1 MDRITPAD
9 SDLAVTPKAVGR
21 RWVWPSGYSA
31 PMVAGAAGAERP
43 TFPADLAT
51 LSVAELQALV
61 DSAVAW
67 STENASA
74 ESTTENYAAMAEV
87 HAGYQRAAAELASR
101 PPEADPPAPT
111 PSLADLAASMVPV
124 TTPPVAAVVAATDP
138 PAPEG
143 PAATGTGGFSLEA
156 LVTAVTAGVQ
166 AALPQPTLLVASAEE
181 GDLAVPDLDSLAAP
195 VRLPARPEDRTIRPV
210 HTITAAI
217 EVPGVATA
225 GGELTTWQQM
235 GDALIDKTDK
245 MRGGNFTG
253 EGEFFSVAKVHANFP
268 PERTLV
274 RGQTTEN
281 MAKLE
286 AALGPAALLADG
298 GPCVPAMPYY
308 GLMVDAGAERPLLA
322 ALSTWV
328 LDRMGVTYLTPP
340 TIDDLGQTARV
351 VTDGATNTNTT
362 VTSASAAFLQTRD
375 RGALISGTGI
385 PAGAYIVDVVSAT
398 QVTISAA
405 ATATATGVTITIT
418 RRGAV
423 GTVTAAQDLAAL
435 DAAAASAARIAGSKY
450 AYHVTCPGT
459 TTVTLDA
466 IYWFLEFGN
475 WTAKAFPEQIP
486 ATVKLALAVY
496 ARRAESA
503 LLTQMKAASTSHA
516 GTAAAVGAIRAY
528 ICQIEKAVEYL
539 RNRHRLPESR
549 TIRLVH
555 PRWLIAALAGDV
567 RLGSGQVEA
576 FLTEAR
582 STVRKA
588 MADMNVV
595 VSDYIDSAAG
605 DSQLFAPGPG
615 AIQGGKLASGGTLTY
630 PATAASFLFPEGSF
644 LAGISSSID
653 FGIYRDSFLNEQ
665 NNYRMGFEGWEKIVP
680 LGYEMLAITSTLA
693 YNGTA
698 AGAAYG
704 SETLG
709 SPVALPTVW

>member
-1 MDRITPAD
+1 MD
-9 SDLAVTPKAVGR
+9 
-21 RWVWPSGYSA
+21 
-31 PMVAGAAGAERP
+31 RP
-43 TFPADLAT
+43 TFPADLST
-51 LSVAELQALV
+51 LSIGELQALI
-61 DSAVAW
+61 DSAIAW
-67 STENASA
+67 SQANASA
-74 ESTTENYAAMAEV
+74 DPTAENYAAMQAV
-87 HAGYQRAAAELASR
+87 LGDYQRAVAELASR
-101 PPEADPPAPT
+101 PPETEPVAPT
-111 PSLADLAASMVPV
+111 PSLADLAATMVPV
-124 TTPPVAAVVAATDP
+124 ARPEPTSTAAATEP
-138 PAPEG
+138 PAQG
-143 PAATGTGGFSLEA
+143 PAAAPAAGFTSA
-156 LVTAVTAGVQ
+156 DLVAAVTAGVTAVLATQ
-166 AALPQPTLLVASAEE
+166 TATITASAAEPGE
-181 GDLAVPDLDSLAAP
+181 LAVPDLDALSAP
-195 VRLPARPEDRTIRPV
+195 SRRTGPVVPEAIRPD
-210 HTITAAI
+210 HTITASA
-217 EVPGVATA
+217 EVPGVAA
-225 GGELTTWQQM
+225 LGASLTTWQQM
-235 GDALIDKTDK
+235 GDALIEKTDK
-245 MRGGNFTG
+245 IRGGYHG
-253 EGEFFSVAKVHANFP
+253 DGEFVSIAKVHANFP

-274 RGQTTEN
+274 RGETAAN

-328 LDRMGVTYLTPP
+328 LDRMGVTYMTPP
-340 TIDDLGQTARV
+340 TIDDLGQVARV
-351 VTDGATNTNTT
+351 VTDGATNSNTT
-362 VTSASAAFLQTRD
+362 VTSATAAFLQTRD
-375 RGALISGTGI
+375 RGATISGGTI
-385 PAGAYIVDVVSAT
+385 PAGAVILDVVSPT

-405 ATATATGVTITIT
+405 AATTATGVTLTIT
-418 RRGAV
+418 RRGV
-423 GTVTAAQDLAAL
+423 VSEITAAQDTAAL
-435 DAAAASAARIAGSKY
+435 DAAAGSLARIAGSKY

-459 TTVTLDA
+459 NTVTLDA
-466 IYWFLEFGN
+466 VAWFLEFGN

-496 ARRAESA
+496 ARRAENK

-549 TIRLVH
+549 TIRLIH
-555 PRWLIAALAGDV
+555 PRWLISALAGDV

-582 STVRKA
+582 GTVRKA

-595 VSDYIDSAAG
+595 VSDYIDSATG

-615 AIQGGKLASGGTLTY
+615 NIQGGKLASGGTLTY

-653 FGIYRDSFLNEQ
+653 FGIWRDSFLNEQ

-698 AGAAYG
+698 AGPAYG
-704 SETLG
+704 SSTLG